1 MACGPM
7 SALKPAATSASLT
20 PTPAEIRWPTL
31 MLPEEHPVFGLPV
44 GTKQTI
50 EQWYSAVQGAI
61 NTHNQAVAGKLAD
74 LQNQLQSVKK

>member
-1 MACGPM
+1 M
-7 SALKPAATSASLT
+7 SALKPQGASSVIT
-20 PTPAEIRWPTL
+20 PVTAEIRWPTL